1 MLDAHGMSDADWASC
16 IRTRRSFTGSLIKL
30 AGAAVAYKTQFQDTV
45 ATSST
50 ESEFMAAYELGKAL
64 LYVRSILWDLDVP
77 QEAASRLYED
87 NDACTAMANAQ
98 KPTSRTRHMDIRYH
112 VLCEWVERDL
122 IVLERV
128 DTTINEA
135 DHFTKPLSRVLF
147 HRHIDYIMGH
157 VPPEYSPAHA
167 HSTGQFDKPSIEMV
181 PDSYTTKDTITT
193 ATPADDCHIPVTAR
207 AAHIYSPDYSA
218 LANNHWTKIV
228 ATASCLPYNP
238 TLYSTTSNCGG
249 VLVYIGLTT

>member
-1 MLDAHGMSDADWASC
+1 V
-16 IRTRRSFTGSLIKL
+16 IKL

-135 DHFTKPLSRVLF
+135 DHFTKLLSRVLF

-167 HSTGQFDKPSIEMV
+167 RSTGQFDKPLVEMV
-181 PDSYTTKDTITT
+181 PESYTTKSTLIPAIPEDDNY
-193 ATPADDCHIPVTAR
+193 TPVAAK

-228 ATASCLPYNP
+228 ASASCLPYNP
-238 TLYSTTSNCGG
+238 ILRSATSNCGG
-249 VLVYIGLTT
+249 VLAYIGLTT